1 MKSALAYILGVILLV
16 AWSNYNLAQEIKL
29 GNAKSWSV
37 SGLVQVQHLVSPDI
51 NSDTSETNN
60 GFRIRTGRLHVKSKL
75 TDFVSARFLIEGRDN
90 NPRLLD
96 AEGMLVFNDFFLKF
110 GQFKVPVW
118 REELR
123 LAGNL
128 LLVER
133 SPAAAFLAGSDIL
146 LSSRHMGMEFGGK
159 IQKNV
164 DFAINYSNGS
174 GLGVSEDAGRS
185 KEFNVNNGKLFTG
198 RINVAA
204 KEILQVALSVAA
216 NQLGNNIN
224 GADTSGIIYAIA
236 PDFGIYL
243 DSNLDI
249 EGGIAFGSISR
260 GLLKTRGDRKFIV
273 SNLTG
278 RWRSEFSQPKNHL
291 AGCSGVEFAAGITY
305 VEPNSNLD
313 VDETIYFRLGPALNF
328 GKHARIQF
336 NGEVEQPTA
345 KGADSMFFVRSQATF
360 NF

>member
-204 KEILQVALSVAA
+204 KEIL
-216 NQLGNNIN
+216 
-224 GADTSGIIYAIA
+224 
-236 PDFGIYL
+236 
-243 DSNLDI
+243 DI